1 MKYKSKVII
10 FNEDH
15 VVNIPDDNIIVKYI
29 FEPTM
34 ENLFGKLPSIE
45 KMIVLVPLK
54 EE

>member
-15 VVNIPDDNIIVKYI
+15 VVNIPGDNIIVKYI
-29 FEPTM
+29 FEPTI
-34 ENLFGKLPSIE
+34 ENLYGKLPSIE
-45 KMIVLVPLK
+45 KVVVLVPIK